1 MEREIEKA
9 PTPEKRMVHAKKLA
23 ALCMSQR
30 KRHQAPS
37 DVHAVMAWSAGAA
50 AGPAL
55 AVTPVT
61 PVKARP
67 ADKITPVLTPVKARS
82 ADKMSPVKTAPAK
95 KAPTR
100 MAPAETAPAKKAPA
114 GMVPGKWTVRETARS
129 AHDKKSGQGFK
140 TFISPDGRCYRSF
153 KKAKE
158 AGYTAS

>member
-9 PTPEKRMVHAKKLA
+9 PTPEKRMAHAKKLA

-67 ADKITPVLTPVKARS
+67 ADK
-82 ADKMSPVKTAPAK
+82 MSPVKTAPAK

-114 GMVPGKWTVRETARS
+114 GMAPGKWTVRETARS
-129 AHDKKSGQGFK
+129 TVDKKSGQGFK
-140 TFISPDGRCYRSF
+140 TFISPDGQCYRSF